1 MGDELRCKM
10 ANKVKVGVVG
20 CMGRMGRANVE
31 AVNNSGS
38 GTVVAGSE
46 VSVHPAVGEKI
57 PGTDVVIGS
66 DTRSVFLQSDV
77 VIDFTPPGN
86 TAAHAA
92 IAAETGTALVVG
104 TTGLN
109 EFDEAALDE
118 AAAAVVIIQAGN
130 YSLGVNLLK
139 SLTKQVA
146 AKLGTDWDIE
156 IVEMHHK
163 HKVDAP
169 SGTAVMLGESAAE
182 GRGGTLSQLRADVRD
197 GITGEREEGSI
208 GFAALRGGSVIGEHD
223 VVFASAS
230 ERITL
235 SHKAENRNLF
245 ADGAVR
251 AALWTAGKSAGRYSM
266 MDVLEID

>member
-1 MGDELRCKM
+1 M
-10 ANKVKVGVVG
+10 ASKIKVGIVG
-20 CMGRMGRANVE
+20 CMGRMGQANVT
-31 AVNNSGS
+31 AVNNSG
-38 GTVVAGSE
+38 GGMVVAGSE
-46 VSVHPAVGEKI
+46 VSVHPAIGDKI
-57 PGTDVVIGS
+57 PGTDIVIVS
-66 DTRSVFLQSDV
+66 DARSVFVQSDV
-77 VIDFTPPGN
+77 VVDFTPPGN

-92 IAAETGTALVVG
+92 FAAETGTALVVG
-104 TTGLN
+104 TTGLSDL
-109 EFDEAALDE
+109 DEAALDKAAE
-118 AAAAVVIIQAGN
+118 ATVIVQAGN

-156 IVEMHHK
+156 VVEMHHK

-169 SGTAVMLGESAAE
+169 SGTAIMLGESAAE
-182 GRGGTLSQLRADVRD
+182 GRGATLSDLRADIRD

-223 VVFASAS
+223 VVFASPS

-251 AALWTAGKSAGRYSM
+251 AALWTSGKAVGRYSM
-266 MDVLEID
+266 MDVLEIE

>member
-1 MGDELRCKM
+1 M
-10 ANKVKVGVVG
+10 ANKLKVGIVG

-31 AVNNSGS
+31 TVNESS
-38 GTVVAGSE
+38 DAFIVAGSE
-46 VSVHPAVGEKI
+46 VALHPSIGDKI
-57 PGTDVVIGS
+57 PGTDVKVS
-66 DTRSVFLQSDV
+66 DSAREVFVQSDV

-92 IAAETGTALVVG
+92 FAAETKTALIVG
-104 TTGLN
+104 TTGLS
-109 EFDEAALDE
+109 ELDEAALDE
-118 AAAAVVIIQAGN
+118 AAKAAVIVQAGN

-139 SLTKQVA
+139 ALTKQVA

-182 GRGGTLSQLRADVRD
+182 GRGKPLADLRADVRD
-197 GITGEREEGSI
+197 GITGERETGSI

-223 VVFASAS
+223 VIFASPS
-230 ERITL
+230 ERIVL

-251 AALWTAGKSAGRYSM
+251 AALWTAGKEAGRYSM
-266 MDVLEID
+266 MDVLEIE

>member
-1 MGDELRCKM
+1 M
-10 ANKVKVGVVG
+10 ANKIKIGIVG

-31 AVNNSGS
+31 AVQSGDH
-38 GTVVAGSE
+38 GVIVAGSE
-46 VSVHPAVGEKI
+46 VAVHPAVGELI
-57 PGTDVVIGS
+57 PGTDVKVGS
-66 DTRSVFLQSDV
+66 SAKEVFVQSDV

-92 IAAETGTALVVG
+92 FAAETGAALVVG
-104 TTGLN
+104 TTGLS
-109 EFDEAALDE
+109 ELDEAALDE
-118 AAAAVVIIQAGN
+118 AAKGAVIIQAGN

-139 SLTKQVA
+139 ALTKQVS

-169 SGTAVMLGESAAE
+169 SGTAIMLGESAAE
-182 GRGGTLSQLRADVRD
+182 GRGAPLSELRADVRD

-208 GFAALRGGSVIGEHD
+208 GFAALRGGSVIGEHE
-223 VVFASAS
+223 VIFASPS
-230 ERITL
+230 ERIVL

-245 ADGAVR
+245 AYGAVR
-251 AALWTAGKSAGRYSM
+251 AALWAVGKENGRYSM
-266 MDVLEID
+266 MDVLEIE

>member
-1 MGDELRCKM
+1 MTDVL
-10 ANKVKVGVVG
+10 KVGVVG
-20 CMGRMGRANVE
+20 CLGRMGQAIVE
-31 AVNNSGS
+31 AV
-38 GTVVAGSE
+38 GTEDNAEVSAGSE
-46 VSVHPAVGEKI
+46 VSTHPGVGSALPGSTVSVGDSAKAVFEA
-57 PGTDVVIGS
+57 
-66 DTRSVFLQSDV
+66 SDV

-92 IAAETGTALVVG
+92 LAAETGTSLVVG
-104 TTGLN
+104 TTGLSDL
-109 EFDEAALDE
+109 DEAALDE
-118 AAAAVVIIQAGN
+118 ASKATVIIQAGN

-139 SLTKQVA
+139 ALTKQVA
-146 AKLGTDWDIE
+146 SKLGTDWDIE

-182 GRGGTLSQLRADVRD
+182 GRGKTLSELRADVRE

-223 VVFASAS
+223 VIFASPS

-251 AALWTAGKSAGRYSM
+251 AALWTKDAQTGRYSM
-266 MDVLEID
+266 MDVLGLE

>member
-1 MGDELRCKM
+1 M
-10 ANKVKVGVVG
+10 ANNLKIGIVG
-20 CMGRMGRANVE
+20 CMGRMGQANVQ
-31 AVNNSGS
+31 AVMSSEG
-38 GTVVAGSE
+38 GVVVAGSE
-46 VSVHPAVGEKI
+46 VPVHPAVGQLI
-57 PGTDVVIGS
+57 PGTDVKVGDSAKEIF
-66 DTRSVFLQSDV
+66 VQSDV

-92 IAAETGTALVVG
+92 FAAETGTALVVG
-104 TTGLN
+104 TTGLS
-109 EFDEAALDE
+109 ELDEAALDE
-118 AAAAVVIIQAGN
+118 AAKGAVIVQAGN

-139 SLTKQVA
+139 ALTKQVA
-146 AKLGTDWDIE
+146 SKLGTDWDIE
-156 IVEMHHK
+156 VVEMHHK

-169 SGTAVMLGESAAE
+169 SGTAIMLGESAAE
-182 GRGGTLSQLRADVRD
+182 GRGSDLADLRADVRD

-208 GFAALRGGSVIGEHD
+208 GFASLRGGSVIGEHD
-223 VVFASAS
+223 VVFASPS

-251 AALWTAGKSAGRYSM
+251 AALWTAGQKHGRYSM